1 MPTTFTVFSLGVQ
14 ADIDTTEGNTLAE
27 NAGALVGLTF
37 GGVGNALLNQAVT
50 FSPGTGGFGG
60 GRPTAYDQNNSPAE
74 NFRINGGPDQVFD
87 AVANYNATIT
97 FIDGTT
103 ADITAV
109 IFQDVN
115 GNTYWAPE
123 FANNADQVAMESAAI
138 RSLTLNSVN
147 GANASGLAGDR
158 QSWNFVTCYVAGTR
172 IATPEG
178 DRAIVDLSVGD
189 LVVTR
194 DHGAQTIRWIGKST
208 VKGAGKLAPVRIAA
222 GALGADSPKRD
233 LYVSRQHRMLLASRV
248 CERMFGSAEIL
259 VPAIKLISLP
269 GISVA
274 ETAEDVTY
282 YHLMTDDHQVI
293 YAEGAAS
300 ETLLTGPHAIN
311 ALGPVAMAELQAIF
325 PDIMDTTVSPA
336 RPIIHRGKQVETLLM
351 RHARNSIPM
360 IA

>member
-1 MPTTFTVFSLGVQ
+1 MPTTFTVFSLGVLP
-14 ADIDTTEGNTLAE
+14 DIDTTEGNTLAE
-27 NAGALVGLTF
+27 NAGALVGQTF
-37 GGVGNALLNQAVT
+37 GGIGDALLNDAVAM
-50 FSPGTGGFGG
+50 SPGSGGFGG
-60 GRPTAYDQNNSPAE
+60 GNPTAYEQDNGPAE
-74 NFRINGGPDQVFD
+74 NFSIDGGPDQVFD
-87 AVANYNATIT
+87 SVANYNATIT

-103 ADITAV
+103 ANITAV
-109 IFQDVN
+109 VFQDTN

-123 FANNADQVAMESAAI
+123 FSGNGDQTLMESAGI

-147 GANASGLAGDR
+147 GANAIGLAGDR
-158 QSWNFVTCYVAGTR
+158 ESWNFVTCYVAGTR
-172 IATPEG
+172 IATQGG
-178 DRAIVDLSVGD
+178 DCLIDDLSVGD
-189 LVVTR
+189 LVLTR
-194 DHGAQTIRWIGKST
+194 DHGAQAIRWIGKST

-233 LYVSRQHRMLLASRV
+233 LYVSRQHRVLLASRV

-300 ETLLTGPHAIN
+300 ETLLTGPQAIN
-311 ALGPVAMAELQAIF
+311 ALGPDALAELQAIF
-325 PDIMDTTVSPA
+325 PDIMNTAMAPA
-336 RPIIHRGKQVETLLM
+336 RPIAQGKRVEKLLL
-351 RHARNSIPM
+351 RHERNRIPVT
-360 IA
+360 A